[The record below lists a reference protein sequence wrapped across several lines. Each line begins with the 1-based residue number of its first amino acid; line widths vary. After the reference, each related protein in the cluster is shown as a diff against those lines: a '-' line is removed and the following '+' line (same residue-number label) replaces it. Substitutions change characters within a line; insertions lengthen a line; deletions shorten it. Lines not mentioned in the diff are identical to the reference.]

1 MSSKPQSSVAYA
13 SLPRRLTFT
22 TETAEQQYQS
32 AMKSVQEYLRL
43 HIPAH
48 QMDLLGVN
56 DARSRYYFE
65 EIQQYLAHR
74 VKREQLMQRQQQQP
88 QQELRADS
96 KRIQRKDSELLDD
109 LDEFL
114 SELDPAL
121 FADPVHD
128 HLPINSE
135 KAHVSQLKRS
145 CSYIKQM
152 QEDAFMKRHKMA
164 IN

>member
-1 MSSKPQSSVAYA
+1 MSMKPQSSTAYA

-32 AMKSVQEYLRL
+32 AMKSVQEYLRS

-56 DARSRYYFE
+56 DTRSRYYFE

-74 VKREQLMQRQQQQP
+74 VKREQQTQKQQQSQREP
-88 QQELRADS
+88 QADS
-96 KRIQRKDSELLDD
+96 KRVQRKDNELLDD

-121 FADPVHD
+121 FADPAHD
-128 HLPINSE
+128 HTPSNSE
-135 KAHVSQLKRS
+135 KACVLQLKRS

-152 QEDAFMKRHKMA
+152 QEDASMKRRKMV
-164 IN
+164 ID